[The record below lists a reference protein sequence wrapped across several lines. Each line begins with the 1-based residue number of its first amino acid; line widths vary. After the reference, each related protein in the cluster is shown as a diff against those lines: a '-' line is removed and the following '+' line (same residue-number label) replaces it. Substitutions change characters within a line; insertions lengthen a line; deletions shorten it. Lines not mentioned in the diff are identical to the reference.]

1 MGMTLSPYAIGFL
14 PGFAFAE
21 TVPLT
26 SFAVE
31 LIFSENG
38 GYYL

>member
-1 MGMTLSPYAIGFL
+1 MTLSPYAIGFH

-26 SFAVE
+26 SIADE
-31 LIFSENG
+31 LLFLEKNG
-38 GYYL
+38 GYSL